1 MDFSK
6 VATDTAESMDAL
18 VKYILS
24 LNLSPVEKKRRL
36 VRAFKIIG
44 TSFYTK
50 LFGAASE
57 VFDSTAITT
66 LVDLDDNQIDRLA
79 NKLVQNYVLG
89 RETDYLV
96 KDYYDSELGRA
107 QHEAFQNAISLDK
120 HPTLERIVV
129 GETCQWCWDRAGVM
143 TYPSG
148 EDFARHRD
156 CDCMFIVSGYN
167 TRNGLLKNYVKA
179 KKEQI

>member
-6 VATDTAESMDAL
+6 VATDTAESMDTL
-18 VKYILS
+18 VKFILS
-24 LNLSPVEKKRRL
+24 LNIDPAEKKRRL
-36 VRAFKIIG
+36 GQAFRIIG
-44 TSFYTK
+44 SQFYTQ
-50 LFGAASE
+50 LFEASSE

-66 LVDLDDNQIDRLA
+66 LVDLDYNQIDRLS

-89 RETDYLV
+89 REVDYLV

-107 QHEAFQNAISLDK
+107 QNEAFQNALSLNK

-129 GETCQWCWDRAGVM
+129 GETCQWCWDHAGTF

-148 EDFARHRD
+148 EDFRRHRD
-156 CDCMFIVSGYN
+156 CNCLFIVSGYN
-167 TRNGLLKNYVKA
+167 TRNGVLNNYVKE
-179 KKEQI
+179 KK

>member
-18 VKYILS
+18 VKFILS
-24 LNLSPVEKKRRL
+24 LDIDPDDKKGRIAK
-36 VRAFKIIG
+36 AFRIVG
-44 TSFYTK
+44 SEFYSK
-50 LFGAASE
+50 LYGANSE
-57 VFDSTAITT
+57 VFDSTAIKT
-66 LVDLDDNQIDRLA
+66 LIDLDYNQIDRLA

-89 RETDYLV
+89 REIDYLV

-107 QHEAFQNAISLDK
+107 QDEAFQNALSMDK

-129 GETCQWCWDRAGVM
+129 GETCPWCIDKAGVHLHP
-143 TYPSG
+143 TG

-156 CDCMFIVSGYN
+156 CDCIFKVSGYN
-167 TRNGLLKNYVKA
+167 TRNGILKNYVKE
-179 KKEQI
+179 KRK

>member
-24 LNLSPVEKKRRL
+24 LNISPADKRARIAK
-36 VRAFKIIG
+36 AFRVIG
-44 TSFYTK
+44 SVFYRQM
-50 LFGAASE
+50 FDASSE
-57 VFDSTAITT
+57 LFDSQAIQT
-66 LVDLDDNQIDRLA
+66 LAELDEDQINRLSA
-79 NKLVQNYVLG
+79 KLVQSHNLG
-89 RETDYLV
+89 RMADYLV

-107 QHEAFQNAISLDK
+107 EYEAFQNAISLGK
-120 HPTLERIVV
+120 HPTLRRVVV
-129 GETCQWCWDRAGVM
+129 GETCQWCWGKAGEYI
-143 TYPSG
+143 YPSG

-167 TRNGLLKNYVKA
+167 SRNGLLKNYVKE
-179 KKEQI
+179 KKK